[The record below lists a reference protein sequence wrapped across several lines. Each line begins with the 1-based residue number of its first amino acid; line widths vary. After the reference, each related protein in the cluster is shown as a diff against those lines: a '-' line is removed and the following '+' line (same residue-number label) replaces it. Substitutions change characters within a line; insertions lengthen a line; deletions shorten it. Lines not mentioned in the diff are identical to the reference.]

1 MRFYSIKF
9 IGLLFFCVI
18 FITHSQAQNVAFLK
32 KQLLSS
38 KSDSISYHLFY
49 TLGEKYEFI
58 DADSSVKFL
67 EKALKIAE
75 TSRNSFEIANSMCRL
90 GYMYMY
96 YIKDETK
103 AMEYFN
109 KVIEIA
115 KKENDY
121 LNLAKCY
128 QRLSIISQHQNIG
141 NPNDLLSKSLEYAK
155 KSNNWKVIV
164 EAEEIYSE
172 YFRSLKKYKQAAFFT
187 YTALKICKKYNI
199 DYWFTGGLEYYEL
212 LKLQNKADEAAK
224 ILKELNI
231 NKSKLKK
238 SKGEFVYLNDV
249 GRLEM
254 ISKNY
259 IEAEKLFLKSL
270 ESEKSKP
277 KVDTFHLYFIFQN
290 LENLYLGKGDYKKA
304 HQSVNQLMEVNLWLQ
319 QKRQTQDS
327 KLQMTKMKAN
337 LDIEKKEIEIA
348 LLENIQKQQKYF
360 LIGATLF
367 SILLLSFLIFLQKSN
382 RKSEAQKAE
391 LSQLNTT
398 KDKIFAILSHDLRS
412 PVAAL
417 KNYMMLINW
426 GALNQME
433 FTDATKGLNTQLNQ
447 VHSMV
452 ENVLNWSITQMEG
465 MTPKKQMIKVFD
477 VVQEQIQLM
486 ESVLSMKNIETEN
499 NISPKAEILI
509 DKNHLEIIIR
519 NLLQN
524 AVKFTENNGKIMIG
538 LIENN
543 NISKLQITDNGVG
556 IAKEKLTD
564 LFQLSKST
572 SSLGTNNEQ
581 GTGLGLTLV
590 KELVELNN
598 GKIGVTSEIGIG
610 TTFSILWNKNNNVS
624 S

>member
-18 FITHSQAQNVAFLK
+18 FITHSQAQSVAFLK

-38 KSDSISYHLFY
+38 KSDSISYNLFFS
-49 TLGEKYEFI
+49 LGEKYEFI
-58 DADSSVKFL
+58 DADSSINFL
-67 EKALKIAE
+67 ENALKIAE

-259 IEAEKLFLKSL
+259 IQAEKLFLKSL

-337 LDIEKKEIEIA
+337 LDIEKKEVEIA

-367 SILLLSFLIFLQKSN
+367 SILLLSFLIFLQKNN
-382 RKSEAQKAE
+382 RQIEMQKAE

-598 GKIGVTSEIGIG
+598 GKIGVTSEIGVG
-610 TTFSILWNKNNNVS
+610 TTFSILWNKSNNVS

>member
-18 FITHSQAQNVAFLK
+18 FITHSQAQSVAFLK

-49 TLGEKYEFI
+49 TLAEKYEFI

-67 EKALKIAE
+67 ENALKIAE

-337 LDIEKKEIEIA
+337 LDIEKKEVEIA

-367 SILLLSFLIFLQKSN
+367 SILLLSFLIFLQKNN
-382 RKSEAQKAE
+382 RQIEMQKAE

-426 GALNQME
+426 GALNQVE
-433 FTDATKGLNTQLNQ
+433 FADATKGLNTQLNQ

-452 ENVLNWSITQMEG
+452 ENVLNWSISQMGG
-465 MTPKKQMIKVFD
+465 MSPQIALIEVLN

-486 ESVLSMKNIETEN
+486 QTILSVKNIDIKN
-499 NISPKAEILI
+499 NILPSTKLLI
-509 DKNHLEIIIR
+509 DKNHLEIIFR

-524 AVKFTENNGKIMIG
+524 AVKFTGNGGEIILNLYEKG
-538 LIENN
+538 EFYKFE
-543 NISKLQITDNGVG
+543 ISDNGVG
-556 IAKEKLTD
+556 IPKEKLAD
-564 LFQLSKST
+564 LFQLSKFT
-572 SSLGTNNEQ
+572 TSLGTNNEQ
-581 GTGLGLTLV
+581 GTGLGLALV

-598 GKIGVTSEIGIG
+598 GKISVTSEMGVG
-610 TTFSILWNKNNNVS
+610 TTFTILWSKKDLVTS
-624 S
+624 

>member
-337 LDIEKKEIEIA
+337 LDIEKKEVEIA

-367 SILLLSFLIFLQKSN
+367 SILLLSFLIFLQKNN
-382 RKSEAQKAE
+382 RQIEMQKAE